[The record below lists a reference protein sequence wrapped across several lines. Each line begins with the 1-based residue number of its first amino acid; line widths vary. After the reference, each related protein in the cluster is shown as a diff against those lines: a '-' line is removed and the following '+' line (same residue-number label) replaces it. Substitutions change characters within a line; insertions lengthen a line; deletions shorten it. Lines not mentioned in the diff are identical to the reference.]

1 MPQTQLSQAQLFEE
15 SLKSISAK
23 FKEMRDTHVS
33 STSTVYEKSGDVVIV
48 SIPNEN
54 DMKPK

>member
-1 MPQTQLSQAQLFEE
+1 MPQTQSNQAQLFEE

-23 FKEMRDTHVS
+23 FKEMRETHVS

-48 SIPNEN
+48 SIPNETN
-54 DMKPK
+54 VKNK